1 MTWLPASRK
10 MCALCSCNSLQLFP
24 SLGWHEVGNVL
35 GIYFRLLQGNL
46 CFAIPHV
53 ELWAQ
58 TSRCPGFRMHWNA
71 WTSSSFLILT
81 FQGPFGS
88 QQQAW
93 TPKFIGICNLACGG
107 KCDQKG
113 FSKVTNC
120 HSLHLCHIFSSCFFH
135 PRFQVICTT
144 MHVGWPQRISG
155 LREVPSRM
163 ARVFGFESTLR

>member
-1 MTWLPASRK
+1 MVIEWETQVLGDGTGCGKGRPGCACNMIAAVCKQFNCVRLWMTWLPASRN

-24 SLGWHEVGNVL
+24 SLGWDEVGNVL

-58 TSRCPGFRMHWNA
+58 TSRCPGFRMKWNA

-93 TPKFIGICNLACGG
+93 TPKFIGICNVACGLW
-107 KCDQKG
+107 KMWTEG
-113 FSKVTNC
+113 F
-120 HSLHLCHIFSSCFFH
+120 
-135 PRFQVICTT
+135 
-144 MHVGWPQRISG
+144 
-155 LREVPSRM
+155 
-163 ARVFGFESTLR
+163 